1 MDFEI
6 ILKHKL
12 SKLHTYINC
21 NNITIDELVEISF
34 PISEEHKCETCYKE
48 YLQYNELNQ
57 LLQKVSKKKNK
68 TIKESIQYL
77 FEKGAIDQDLIDM
90 YKKFKRRFVNG
101 IFDYCHHN
109 TLISFNKLEN
119 LLKQKDNTNYKD
131 IFDKVKFNYDE
142 FYSCPHFKR
151 PEKVT
156 KLNLSEVVNSSF
168 IPYKVDN
175 INQQNKEETTNE
187 FVNDIIPEC
196 KEQPVWEKKITN
208 YKKSNE
214 NQIKPKPKPNV
225 NQEFEIEYSRSLI
238 YDIYNLKYDY
248 LYSKEREKLICQ
260 IEELDTYANNNP
272 YNTIVENKLFLL
284 ERKLQ
289 QDFNDSSS
297 INSFDIHNSIIKLLK
312 KNINIYNQD
321 SFDDEYKNIV
331 NIKKLKEAIK
341 DALYNIE
348 YGNEIID
355 CCEIIQSNLSKNIM
369 NKFNFYKDIKKKLIK
384 DYYKIINGNDDII
397 DVSNQNPIHHH

>member
-1 MDFEI
+1 MDSEI
-6 ILKHKL
+6 FLKHKL
-12 SKLHTYINC
+12 SKLHSFINC

-34 PISEEHKCETCYKE
+34 PIYEEHKCETCYNE

-57 LLQKVSKKKNK
+57 LLQKCSKKKK
-68 TIKESIQYL
+68 KKIKESIQYL
-77 FEKGAIDQDLIDM
+77 FEKGAIDQDLINI
-90 YKKFKRRFVNG
+90 YKKSKRRFVNG

-119 LLKQKDNTNYKD
+119 LLKQKEINIYKD
-131 IFDKVKFNYDE
+131 IIDKIKFNYDE
-142 FYSCPHFKR
+142 FYCCSHFKR

-168 IPYKVDN
+168 TPYKVDN
-175 INQQNKEETTNE
+175 INTQNKEDTKKE

-196 KEQPVWEKKITN
+196 KEQPVWEKKQTN
-208 YKKSNE
+208 YKKSYVT
-214 NQIKPKPKPNV
+214 KPKPKIKPTI
-225 NQEFEIEYSRSLI
+225 NQEFEIKYSRSLI
-238 YDIYNLKYDY
+238 YDIYNMKYDY
-248 LYSKEREKLICQ
+248 LYSKEREKLVDQ
-260 IEELDTYANNNP
+260 IQKLDAYANNNP
-272 YNTIVENKLFLL
+272 YNIMIDKNLFDL

-289 QDFNDSSS
+289 QEFNDSLVS
-297 INSFDIHNSIIKLLK
+297 NSCELYDYIVNLIK

-321 SFDDEYKNIV
+321 SYDDDYKNIV
-331 NIKKLKEAIK
+331 DFKKLKEAIK

-355 CCEIIQSNLSKNIM
+355 CCDVIQSNLSNNIM
-369 NKFNFYKDIKKKLIK
+369 NKFNFYQEIKNKLIK
-384 DYYKIINGNDDII
+384 NYHKIKNGNDDIL